1 MKIFKSILSWAITVL
16 CAIIVAILLQL
27 FVFQTH
33 VVIGTSMY
41 PTLNDGDLGIMTK
54 ISRTIGKEPEYL
66 DIVIFD
72 SRVNYKHSLLDDFYD
87 SLKFNMITNL
97 ISKNENHIYWIKRVI
112 GKSGD
117 VIEIK
122 NSKIYRNGIALE
134 EPYIFEPMADNGSF
148 EKTTVPEGYVFLMG
162 DNRNNSSDSR
172 VIGCVPIQNIIG
184 ILSFTF

>member
-1 MKIFKSILSWAITVL
+1 MKLFKNILSWVITFL
-16 CAIIVAILLQL
+16 CAILVAVLLQL

-41 PTLNDGDLGIMTK
+41 PTLNDGDLGIMSK
-54 ISRTIGKEPEYL
+54 ISRTLGKEPEYK

-72 SRVNYKHSLLDDFYD
+72 SRVNYKHTLLDDLSD

-112 GKSGD
+112 GKPND
-117 VIEIK
+117 TIELK
-122 NSKIYRNGIALE
+122 DNKIFRNGIALE
-134 EPYIFEPMADNGSF
+134 EPYIYEPMVDNSSF
-148 EKTTVPEGYVFLMG
+148 EKTIVPEGCVFLMG

-172 VIGCVPIQNIIG
+172 VIGCVPIQNIVG